1 MNLEQVKLIEIP
13 SYEDTRG
20 VLTSIEQNQ
29 DIPIDIKRIFYMH
42 HILEDRGGHAHIDT
56 DQFIISIFGSFN
68 IKVSDESSSLV
79 FSLNNPKQGLYVP
92 RLVFIEM
99 YDFSQNAVCLVLAN
113 TKYDINKSLR
123 TKNDFLSFIKK
134 HDQ

>member
-123 TKNDFLSFIKK
+123 TKNDLLSFIKK